1 MYETISGKENDI
13 YSKEF
18 NCEHS
23 DQLSTLYKVDIVI
36 LYFINYFC
44 RLVQRI
50 NWFDLHLDMY
60 NDGRIRTNT
69 FV

>member
-1 MYETISGKENDI
+1 MHETISGKENDI
-13 YSKEF
+13 YSKKF

-23 DQLSTLYKVDIVI
+23 DQLSTLYKVDFVI

-50 NWFDLHLDMY
+50 N
-60 NDGRIRTNT
+60 
-69 FV
+69 